1 MRVINFGCAWNDTGL
16 QLGLMTNITTVHDK
30 LAPAGSG
37 AGPGDLFWQLTELKV
52 VLWLS
57 HS

>member
-30 LAPAGSG
+30 LAPAVALVLGPETCSG
-37 AGPGDLFWQLTELKV
+37 N
-52 VLWLS
+52 
-57 HS
+57 